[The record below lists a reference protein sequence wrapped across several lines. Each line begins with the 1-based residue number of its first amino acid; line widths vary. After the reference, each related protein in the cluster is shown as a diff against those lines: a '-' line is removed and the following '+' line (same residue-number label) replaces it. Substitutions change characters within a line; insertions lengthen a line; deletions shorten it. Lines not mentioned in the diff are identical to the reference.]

1 MTQYLKAKKGEIT
14 QIMQQVA
21 DVENM
26 DIMRLQ
32 NLISAGQIVIPAN
45 PNHLRLKP
53 CGIGKNLKIK
63 VNANIG
69 TSPEDFEI
77 EKELTKLEVCE
88 KYGADAVM
96 DLSIGG
102 SPNSPCKG
110 GDLDAFR
117 RLILEKTSLPV
128 GTVPIYQAF
137 AESGG
142 YIDFKIET
150 FLNVLKKQAEDGVDF
165 VTIHAG
171 ITQAMIPLIEKRLTG
186 VASRGGSFLVKWMKH
201 HNQENPLL
209 IHFDKILDVLLAYDV
224 TISLGDG
231 LRPGSLHDA
240 GDEAQMEELKKL
252 GELVVKSRKKGVQA
266 MVEGPGHVPFDQIP
280 EQIRIAKEVCHGA
293 PFYVLGPLV
302 TDIAAGHD
310 HIAGAIGG
318 TLAAQCGAD
327 FLCYL
332 TPAEHLRLPNLE
344 DVKEGIIASK
354 ITAHAADIAR
364 GIPAVQNRDNE
375 MSKARKTLNWAKQNE
390 LCLDPD
396 KFKKYRGETNNK
408 SDACS
413 MCGDWCAMKDL

>member
-1 MTQYLKAKKGEIT
+1 MTQYLKAKQRQIT
-14 QIMQQVA
+14 QEMQVVA
-21 DVENM
+21 EAEKI
-26 DIMRLQ
+26 DIARLQ
-32 NLISAGQIVIPAN
+32 SLISAGHVVIPAN
-45 PNHLRLKP
+45 PNHINLKP
-53 CGIGKNLKIK
+53 VGIGKNLKIK
-63 VNANIG
+63 INANIG

-77 EKELTKLEVCE
+77 EKELEKLEVCE

-102 SPNSPCKG
+102 APDSPCKG

-117 RLILEKTSLPV
+117 RLIIEKTRLPV

-142 YIDFKIET
+142 YIDFNIET
-150 FLNVLKKQAEDGVDF
+150 FLQVLKKHAEDGIDF
-165 VTIHAG
+165 VTIHSG
-171 ITQAMIPLIEKRLTG
+171 LTQAAIPLLEKRVTG

-201 HNQENPLL
+201 HNRENPLL
-209 IHFDKILDVLLAYDV
+209 EHFDEILEVLLEHDV
-224 TISLGDG
+224 TLSLGDG

-240 GDEAQMEELKKL
+240 GDEAQMHELKELGKL
-252 GELVVKSRKKGVQA
+252 VLRCREKGVQA

-280 EQIRIAKEVCHGA
+280 EQIRIAKELCHGA

-302 TDIAAGHD
+302 TDIAAGYD

-332 TPAEHLRLPNLE
+332 TPAEHLRLPTLE
-344 DVKEGIIASK
+344 DVREGIIASK
-354 ITAHAADIAR
+354 IAAHAADIAR
-364 GIPAVQNRDNE
+364 GIPTVRKRDDE
-375 MSKARKTLNWAKQNE
+375 MSKARKALDWTQQHE

-396 KFKKYRGETNNK
+396 KFRKYRGEAKNV

>member
-1 MTQYLKAKKGEIT
+1 MTQSLKAKEGKIT
-14 QIMQQVA
+14 QEIKTVA
-21 DVENM
+21 EAEQFDVQKLKE
-26 DIMRLQ
+26 
-32 NLISAGQIVIPAN
+32 LIADGKVVIPAN
-45 PNHLRLKP
+45 PNHKNLKP
-53 CGIGKNLKIK
+53 CGIGKDLKIK
-63 VNANIG
+63 INANIG

-77 EKELTKLEVCE
+77 EKELQKLEVCE
-88 KYGADAVM
+88 KYGADAIM

-102 SPNSPCKG
+102 APSSPCKG
-110 GDLDAFR
+110 GDLDKFR
-117 RLILEKTSLPV
+117 QLILEKTSLPV

-142 YIDFKIET
+142 YIDFNIDT
-150 FLNVLKKQAEDGVDF
+150 FLKVLQKHAEDGVDF
-165 VTIHAG
+165 VTIHSG
-171 ITQAMIPLIEKRLTG
+171 ITQASISLIEKRVTG

-209 IHFDKILDVLLAYDV
+209 VHFDKILDVLLEYDV

-240 GDEAQMEELKKL
+240 GDEAQMAELKKL
-252 GELVVKSRKKGVQA
+252 GELVLVSREKGVQA

-302 TDIAAGHD
+302 TDIAAGYD

-332 TPAEHLRLPNLE
+332 TPAEHLRLPTLE
-344 DVKEGIIASK
+344 DVREGIIASK
-354 ITAHAADIAR
+354 IAAHAADIAR
-364 GIPAVQNRDNE
+364 KIPKVRERDDE
-375 MSKARKTLNWAKQNE
+375 MSRARKALDWSKQHS
-390 LCLDPD
+390 LCLDPE
-396 KFKKYRGETNNK
+396 KFKKYRGEAKNK

>member
-1 MTQYLKAKKGEIT
+1 MTQYLKAKNRQIT
-14 QIMQQVA
+14 QEMQTVA
-21 DVENM
+21 ETENI
-26 DIMRLQ
+26 DISRLQ
-32 NLISAGQIVIPAN
+32 SLISSGKVVIPAN
-45 PNHLRLKP
+45 PNHVNLKP
-53 CGIGKNLKIK
+53 AGIGKNLKIK
-63 VNANIG
+63 INANIG

-77 EKELTKLEVCE
+77 EKELEKLDVCE

-110 GDLDAFR
+110 GDLDKFR
-117 RLILEKTSLPV
+117 QLILEKTSLPV

-142 YIDFKIET
+142 YIDFNIDT

-171 ITQAMIPLIEKRLTG
+171 ITQEVLPLIDNRITG

-201 HNQENPLL
+201 HQKENPLL
-209 IHFDKILDVLLAYDV
+209 EHFDKILEILLEYDV

-240 GDEAQMEELKKL
+240 GDKAQISELKKL
-252 GELVVKSRKKGVQA
+252 GELVLQCRTKGVQV
-266 MVEGPGHVPFDQIP
+266 MVEGPGHVAFDQIP
-280 EQIRIAKEVCHGA
+280 EQIRLAKEVCHDA

-302 TDIAAGHD
+302 TDIAAGYD
-310 HIAGAIGG
+310 HISGAIGA

-332 TPAEHLRLPNLE
+332 TPAEHLRLPTLE

-354 ITAHAADIAR
+354 IAAHAADIAR
-364 GIPAVQNRDNE
+364 KIPGARDRDDE
-375 MSKARKTLNWAKQNE
+375 MSRARKALDWSKQQE
-390 LCLDPD
+390 LSIDPI
-396 KFKKYRGETNNK
+396 KFTKYRGEAKNQ

-413 MCGDWCAMKDL
+413 MCGNWCAMKDL